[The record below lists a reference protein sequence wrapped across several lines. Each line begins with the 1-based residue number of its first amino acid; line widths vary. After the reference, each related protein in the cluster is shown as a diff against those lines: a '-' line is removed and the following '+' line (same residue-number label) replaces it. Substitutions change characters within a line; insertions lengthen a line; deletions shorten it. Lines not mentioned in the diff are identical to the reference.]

1 MQSTQSPDKHVVN
14 GALSQL
20 QFPALKDCFMLCSI
34 STSPTNA
41 GLSKAIYRFGNT
53 HCMNALDALHLRS
66 SVPKLSGPLPSQQML
81 ENIYKAAFSA
91 ADHAVL
97 KPWRFL
103 VVTGGSREKLGDL
116 FAKAG
121 VAKDASLN
129 QGAIEKLRGK
139 PLRAPL
145 VLVCISSYKPHP
157 KVPEIEQD
165 LSAGAAT
172 QNMLLAAFAQGLG
185 AMWRTGS
192 LAYDPT
198 VKNGLGLSVEEKIV
212 GFLYIG
218 TINGGTKQLYEPDVQ
233 SYFQVW

>member
-1 MQSTQSPDKHVVN
+1 
-14 GALSQL
+14 
-20 QFPALKDCFMLCSI
+20 
-34 STSPTNA
+34 
-41 GLSKAIYRFGNT
+41 
-53 HCMNALDALHLRS
+53 MNALDALHRRS
-66 SVPKLSGPLPSQQML
+66 SVPKLRGPLPSQKML

-103 VVTGGSREKLGDL
+103 VVMGDSREKLGEL

-121 VAKDASLN
+121 VAKDASLH
-129 QGAIEKLRGK
+129 QSAIEKLRRK

-145 VLVCISSYKPHP
+145 VLVCISSYKFHP

-192 LAYDPT
+192 LAYDPL
-198 VKNGLGLSVEEKIV
+198 VRSGLGLTVEEKII

-218 TINGGTKQLYEPDVQ
+218 TIDGGTKQQREPDVQ
-233 SYFQVW
+233 SYFQEW

>member
-1 MQSTQSPDKHVVN
+1 MD
-14 GALSQL
+14 
-20 QFPALKDCFMLCSI
+20 
-34 STSPTNA
+34 
-41 GLSKAIYRFGNT
+41 
-53 HCMNALDALHLRS
+53 ALDALHLRS
-66 SVPKLSGPLPSQQML
+66 SVPKLGDPLPSQEML
-81 ENIYKAAFSA
+81 ENIYKAAFRA

-97 KPWRFL
+97 RPWRFL
-103 VVTGGSREKLGDL
+103 VVKGEARERLGDL

-121 VAKDASLN
+121 QANDASLDS
-129 QGAIEKLRGK
+129 AAVDKLRGK

-145 VLVCISSYKPHP
+145 VLVCISSFKPHP

-192 LAYDPT
+192 LAYDPI
-198 VKNGLGLSVEEKIV
+198 VKSGLGLSEREKII

-218 TINGGTKQLYEPDVQ
+218 TIDGGTKQLCEPDLQ
-233 SYFQVW
+233 SCFQEW

>member
-1 MQSTQSPDKHVVN
+1 MD
-14 GALSQL
+14 
-20 QFPALKDCFMLCSI
+20 
-34 STSPTNA
+34 
-41 GLSKAIYRFGNT
+41 
-53 HCMNALDALHLRS
+53 ALDALHRRS
-66 SVPKLSGPLPSQQML
+66 SVPKLSDPIPSQEML

-103 VVTGGSREKLGDL
+103 VIKGDSRERLGKLFVEAGI
-116 FAKAG
+116 AKNP
-121 VAKDASLN
+121 SLDSA
-129 QGAIEKLRGK
+129 AIEKLRCK

-145 VLVCISSYKPHP
+145 ILVCISSFKAHP

-192 LAYDPT
+192 LAYDPI
-198 VKNGLGLSVEEKIV
+198 VKSGLGLSETEKII

-218 TINGGTKQLYEPDVQ
+218 TINGGTKQLSEPDTQ
-233 SYFQVW
+233 SHFQDW